1 MACLPIQLRPIV
13 AQASRLVEE
22 TGDAGHHF
30 SAGGWGL
37 AITCQVMVT
46 GARAFILAVDTLSEQ
61 TLSAIKLG
69 AQQLADVVTLPAR
82 QRYTRFVQQVA
93 ASGEAWGLYR
103 DGWALAKTD
112 DGTLVFAM
120 WPASEFA
127 DLCAEYEWDG
137 YEPQAFSLDD
147 LMSDLLPQ
155 LEEDEVLPGIFYTP
169 GDRGL
174 TPTAT
179 TLRVDL
185 ERELSRR

>member
-1 MACLPIQLRPIV
+1 MRH
-13 AQASRLVEE
+13 R
-22 TGDAGHHF
+22 F
-30 SAGGWGL
+30 
-37 AITCQVMVT
+37 AIRRILTAT
-46 GARAFILAVDTLSEQ
+46 AFISAVDNLSEQ

-69 AQQLADVVTLPAR
+69 AQQLADVVTLPAQ
-82 QRYTRFVQQVA
+82 QRYVRFVQQVT
-93 ASGEAWGLYR
+93 ETNEVWGLYR

-137 YEPQAFSLDD
+137 YEPQAFPLDD

-155 LEEDEVLPGIFYTP
+155 LEEDGVLPGIFYTP

-185 ERELSRR
+185 ERELGSR

>member
-1 MACLPIQLRPIV
+1 M
-13 AQASRLVEE
+13 
-22 TGDAGHHF
+22 
-30 SAGGWGL
+30 
-37 AITCQVMVT
+37 
-46 GARAFILAVDTLSEQ
+46 DTLSER

-82 QRYTRFVQQVA
+82 QRYLRFLQQVVDT
-93 ASGEAWGLYR
+93 GEVWGLYS

-112 DGTLVFAM
+112 DDALVFAM

-137 YEPQAFSLDD
+137 YEPQAFTLDD

-155 LEEDEVLPGIFYTP
+155 LEEDGVLPGIFYTP

-174 TPTAT
+174 TPAAS
-179 TLRVDL
+179 TLRTDL
-185 ERELSRR
+185 ERELDRR

>member
-1 MACLPIQLRPIV
+1 M
-13 AQASRLVEE
+13 
-22 TGDAGHHF
+22 
-30 SAGGWGL
+30 
-37 AITCQVMVT
+37 
-46 GARAFILAVDTLSEQ
+46 DTLSEQ

-82 QRYTRFVQQVA
+82 QRYARFLQQVVDT
-93 ASGEAWGLYR
+93 GEVWGLYS

-112 DGTLVFAM
+112 DGALVFAM

-137 YEPQAFSLDD
+137 YEPQAFTLDD
-147 LMSDLLPQ
+147 LMGDLLAQ
-155 LEEDEVLPGIFYTP
+155 LEEDGVLPGIFYTP

-174 TPTAT
+174 TPAAT

-185 ERELSRR
+185 ERELGRR